1 MTRELKKVEDE
12 VQTREQI
19 EQKRVEILQKYT
31 GQSLPQKD
39 ISSINVNIDSPTSSK
54 KVSYTQQLM
63 QKKKQ

>member
-39 ISSINVNIDSPTSSK
+39 ISSINVNIDSSTSSK